1 LCCTCTTLLDKK
13 FHIHDIKKEA
23 AGPSAYH
30 RRATQVPAAAPAI
43 SAAQKSSS
51 SSSRSRRWWWWGGS
65 EDQPNK
71 FQVGRRSERRADD
84 GQSVDTAAAERAH
97 LLRSRAVSRE
107 CPAARIM

>member
-43 SAAQKSSS
+43 SAAQKSS